1 MLTAGK
7 NEEPEGEGGK
17 EEEEQKKMTC
27 WAGQNFPILELQM
40 AAGGVPQ

>member
-7 NEEPEGEGGK
+7 NEEPEGGGGAAGGGAS
-17 EEEEQKKMTC
+17 
-27 WAGQNFPILELQM
+27 WAGQIFAILELQM